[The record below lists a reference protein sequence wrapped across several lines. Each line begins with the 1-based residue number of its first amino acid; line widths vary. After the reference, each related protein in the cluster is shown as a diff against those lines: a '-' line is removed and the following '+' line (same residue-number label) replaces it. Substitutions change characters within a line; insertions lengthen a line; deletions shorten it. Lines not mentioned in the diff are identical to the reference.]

1 MTPLTVDLVS
11 APVLVV
17 GGGAVGRRK
26 AVFVAAAGA
35 RVTVLDPHPRPREFD
50 EGDIDWVATAYEE
63 SRLDGVFCVFAAAT
77 GPVNAAVVADCC
89 RRGLLV
95 CDAIRPERGNFTL
108 PAVGRVGRV
117 TVAVGTGG
125 ASPPLA
131 ARLRDEI
138 VAAID
143 PILSGYVELLA
154 ELRPVIVD
162 AVADPATRRELLR
175 ELASAE
181 AVERF
186 RFGGRDAV
194 AAFIRGRTSG

>member
-1 MTPLTVDLVS
+1 MTPLTVDLAG

-17 GGGAVGRRK
+17 GGGTVGRRK
-26 AVFVAAAGA
+26 GLFAFSAGA
-35 RVTVLDPHPRPREFD
+35 RVTVLDPNARTTGYD
-50 EGDIDWVATAYEE
+50 ETGVEWVAAAYEE

-77 GPVNAAVVADCC
+77 EPVNAAVVADC
-89 RRGLLV
+89 RKRGLLV
-95 CDAIRPERGNFTL
+95 CDSIRPERGNFTL
-108 PAVGRVGRV
+108 PAVGHVGRV
-117 TVAVGTGG
+117 MVAVGTGG

-143 PILSGYVELLA
+143 PILAEYLEVLA
-154 ELRPVIVD
+154 EVRPGIVH
-162 AVADPATRRELLR
+162 AVADPVTRRALLR

-181 AVERF
+181 AVGRF
-186 RFGGRDAV
+186 RAGGREAV